1 MNKDN
6 VGYGYLVLTI
16 FAMIVN
22 VASYFGILPT
32 YIFKLTDNVVLI
44 LLILIIIKASRGKKD
59 KLMTI
64 LSSICTLGF
73 IATAGLV
80 LLK

>member
-22 VASYFGILPT
+22 IASYFGTLPT

-44 LLILIIIKASRGKKD
+44 LLILIIIKASRGTKD

-64 LSSICTLGF
+64 LASFCTLGF
-73 IATAGLV
+73 IVTAGLV